1 VPNIYFQILNLLAA
15 IMLLITFAMLSQRRP
30 LSLNRLF
37 IMHGSILVL
46 ASVLVAYVT
55 KNNHLYYSAGLTFAV
70 KVVLLPWILHK
81 VIIRLKAQSDIDTLI
96 NVPTAMLI
104 GIVLV
109 IIAFNLAMPIA
120 KLSSSITSG
129 VLGIALACILL
140 SFMMILIRSKAMP
153 QVIGFLTMENGLL
166 FAATAATSGMPMIVE
181 LGLALAVVGG
191 TLILGVFMFQIREQ
205 YDDLDIDHLENIK
218 ED

>member
-1 VPNIYFQILNLLAA
+1 MPNFALQLLNLLAA

-37 IMHGSILVL
+37 TLHGVVLVL
-46 ASVLVAYVT
+46 SSLLVAYVT
-55 KNNHLYYSAGLTFAV
+55 GNSHLYYSAGLTLAI
-70 KVVLLPWILHK
+70 KVVLIPWIIHK
-81 VIIRLKAQSDIDTLI
+81 VIIRLKAESDVDTLI
-96 NVPTAMLI
+96 NVPTTMLI

-120 KLSSSITSG
+120 QLSTSITSG
-129 VLGIALACILL
+129 ILGIALACILL

-153 QVIGFLTMENGLL
+153 QVIGFLTMENGLF

-181 LGLALAVVGG
+181 LGVALSVVGG
-191 TLILGVFMFQIREQ
+191 TLILGVFMFHIREQ
-205 YDDLDIDHLENIK
+205 YDDLDIDHLENRK

>member
-1 VPNIYFQILNLLAA
+1 MPDIALQLLNLLAA

-37 IMHGSILVL
+37 ILHGVVLVL
-46 ASVLVAYVT
+46 SSLLVAYVT
-55 KNNHLYYSAGLTFAV
+55 GNKHLYYSAGLTFAI
-70 KVVLLPWILHK
+70 KVVLIPWIIHK
-81 VIIRLKAQSDIDTLI
+81 VIIRLKAESDVDTLI
-96 NVPTAMLI
+96 NVPTTMLI

-109 IIAFNLAMPIA
+109 VIAFNLAMPIA
-120 KLSSSITSG
+120 QLATSITSG
-129 VLGIALACILL
+129 ILGIALACILL

-153 QVIGFLTMENGLL
+153 QVIGFLTMENGLF

-181 LGLALAVVGG
+181 LGVALSVVGG
-191 TLILGVFMFQIREQ
+191 TLILGVFMFHIREQ
-205 YDDLDIDHLENIK
+205 YDDLDIDHLDNRK